1 MARPLGGRRR
11 AETVALPGWIKP
23 QLTRL
28 VDQAPRVVAFVIEP
42 GSAPPYS
49 YFGIFIRDE
58 ANAIRAGLIGNCYAG
73 WLFVALLWVH
83 ADLRGIGVGSRL
95 MAEAERHGRDF
106 GCHSAFVDTFT
117 FQGPEFYPK
126 LGYREYARLDYPPDH
141 HPIFFCKNLDINIV
155 KGPSQNSDEKESL
168 S

>member
-1 MARPLGGRRR
+1 MELPPALRLSFENNPSAQDRR
-11 AETVALPGWIKP
+11 AVEEALGAYN
-23 QLTRL
+23 
-28 VDQAPRVVAFVIEP
+28 APFLRN
-42 GSAPPYS
+42 PPYS

-58 ANAIRAGLIGNCYAG
+58 VNAIRAGLIGNCYAG
-73 WLFVALLWVH
+73 WLFIALLWVH
-83 ADLRGIGVGSRL
+83 ADLRRIGIGSRL

-141 HPIFFCKNLDINIV
+141 HRIFFRKDLDINVV
-155 KGPSQNSDEKESL
+155 KGCL